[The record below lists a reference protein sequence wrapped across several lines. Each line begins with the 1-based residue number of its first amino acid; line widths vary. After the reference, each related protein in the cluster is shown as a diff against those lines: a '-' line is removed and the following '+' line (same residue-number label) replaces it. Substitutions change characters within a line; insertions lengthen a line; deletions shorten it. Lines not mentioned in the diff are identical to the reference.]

1 MKFGWNCDIWL
12 KLWYLADIVIFGW
25 YCNIWLILWN
35 LTEIVIF
42 GWYCDI
48 RLIVGYLAD
57 IVIIV
62 WYCVI
67 QQSNQ
72 LYYVRMWPPGL
83 KSLKAFTPVPIR
95 RSRPS
100 QNTKKSPQSEYDSFD
115 LRPDRCEFGLEIQP
129 ETSLLGPP
137 PRGSVCVF
145 KETRRSRGPVCVFK
159 ETRRSRGPVSHQG
172 KRRTQPRSDDLSSW
186 QDKSSSRKAESQ

>member
-1 MKFGWNCDIWL
+1 MDQNGPKMVQKWTKNCEIWL

-100 QNTKKSPQSEYDSFD
+100 QNTKKSAQSEYDSFD

-145 KETRRSRGPVCVFK
+145 KETRRSRGPV
-159 ETRRSRGPVSHQG
+159 SHQG